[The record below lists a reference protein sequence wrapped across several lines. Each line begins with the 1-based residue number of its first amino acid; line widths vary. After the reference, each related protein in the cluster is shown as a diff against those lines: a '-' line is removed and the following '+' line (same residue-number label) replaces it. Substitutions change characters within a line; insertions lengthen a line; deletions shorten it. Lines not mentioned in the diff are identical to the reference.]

1 MGDPLRNKMILRL
14 SAKLGKKIKTTPTVL
29 LPVDP
34 KLYADWSA
42 NLFTAAR
49 FQYILISNTVSLY
62 SIVIF
67 GAGITDKNKLLTR
80 MINSMEEL
88 MRQDGDE
95 FIFDLLIAPFAST
108 LLFSKALNR
117 AVIGSMNDLVFQ
129 SKVFLIEGCMSPFD
143 VSKKLNET
151 PMSYLKYSN
160 PRDEFKKMMNNIVPF
175 NLYTRCLH

>member
-1 MGDPLRNKMILRL
+1 L
-14 SAKLGKKIKTTPTVL
+14 SAKLGKKIKVTPTVL
-29 LPVDP
+29 LPVDT
-34 KLYADWSA
+34 KLYVDWSA

-49 FQYILISNTVSLY
+49 SQYILISNTVSLY